1 MDSILSLCVILK
13 LELFKPV
20 VILTMIQLLCC
31 NYPSSAIPSRLFSS
45 SSSSSSDIFLSIL
58 VLSSLMHR
66 ILSSRPSSLKFTL
79 GFMNSAMHLF
89 STDLGIIM
97 VRIRRFLCTNGNLH
111 VVLLDGLHLCRTLQ
125 VGLEQ
130 DLHPLVKLGLD
141 IHKAEQSINLGI
153 LPLVLSVFGFEQA
166 VL

>member
-1 MDSILSLCVILK
+1 
-13 LELFKPV
+13 
-20 VILTMIQLLCC
+20 
-31 NYPSSAIPSRLFSS
+31 
-45 SSSSSSDIFLSIL
+45 
-58 VLSSLMHR
+58 
-66 ILSSRPSSLKFTL
+66 
-79 GFMNSAMHLF
+79 MNSAMHLF
-89 STDLGIIM
+89 STDLGTIM
-97 VRIRRFLCTNGNLH
+97 VRIRKFSCTNDNLH
-111 VVLLDGLHLCRTLQ
+111 VVLFDGLHLCRTLQ